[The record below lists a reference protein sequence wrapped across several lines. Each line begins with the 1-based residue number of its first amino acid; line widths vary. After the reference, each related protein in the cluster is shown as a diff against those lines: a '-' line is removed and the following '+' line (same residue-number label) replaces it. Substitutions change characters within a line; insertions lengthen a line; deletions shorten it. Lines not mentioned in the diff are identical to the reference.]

1 MADDQERANAG
12 QVVEVSDALDGERV
26 DRALAMITGMSRTEI
41 TEMIGAGG
49 VSINGNRV
57 QVRHHRVSP
66 GDVIAFD
73 DTIKLPRDVLRAAD
87 HGAIAFEVVYED
99 ESIIV
104 IDKPAGLVVHPGAGH
119 RDDTLASGLIERFPD
134 LVEAARMGAGD
145 ADRPGIVHR
154 LDKDTSGLLVVARTP
169 DAYHSL
175 VSQLAERSMGREYS
189 ALAIGSFDN
198 DAGTIEAPIG
208 RSTRFPTKMTVNAS
222 GREARTHYRVLERF
236 DQPIALSL
244 VHLKLETGRTHQIR
258 VHLAAIG
265 HPVAGDVRYGGKKR
279 ELALDRPFLHAE
291 LLRLTHPV
299 SNESMQWESALPAV
313 LLACLGQLHAEDET
327 SGSPTQ

>member
-1 MADDQERANAG
+1 MADDQERTNAG
-12 QVVEVSDALDGERV
+12 QVVEVSVALDGERV
-26 DRALAMITGMSRTEI
+26 DRALAMITGMSRAEI
-41 TEMIGAGG
+41 NELILAGG

-57 QVRHHRVSP
+57 SVRHHRVSP

-73 DTIKLPRDVLRAAD
+73 DTFKLPTAALRPAD

-99 ESIIV
+99 EAIIV

-119 RDDTLASGLIERFPD
+119 RDDTLVSGLIERFPN

-169 DAYHSL
+169 AAYQSL
-175 VSQLAERSMGREYS
+175 VSQLAARSMGREYR
-189 ALAIGSFDN
+189 ALSLGSFDN

-208 RSTRFPTKMTVNAS
+208 RSTRFPTKMTVNAG

-279 ELALDRPFLHAE
+279 ELNLDRPFLHAE
-291 LLRLTHPV
+291 LLRLIHPV
-299 SNESMQWESALPAV
+299 TNDLMQWESALPAE
-313 LLACLGQLHAEDET
+313 LLQCLAQLHVEDET
-327 SGSPTQ
+327 NKSRTR